1 MEAILIPMTRFLG
14 GFAVAVVAMV
24 LKFKERDRTRSER
37 MLLTEKGLE
46 VPKELYQVRQER
58 KRRNGYRA
66 GRAWLLILGFLN
78 VFVGLGVLI
87 GIGAKDGIHEGLPGI
102 IVALIGVGFLVSERA
117 IRRLAAERDK
127 EPAQDR

>member
-1 MEAILIPMTRFLG
+1 MEAILIPITLFLG
-14 GFAVAVVAMV
+14 GFAVAIVAMV

-46 VPKELYQVRQER
+46 VPKELYVVRQEK

-66 GRAWLLILGFLN
+66 GRAWLLILGILN
-78 VFVGLGVLI
+78 VFIGIGVLI
-87 GIGAKDGIHEGLPGI
+87 AIGAMEGIDEGLPGI

-127 EPAQDR
+127 EVPQA